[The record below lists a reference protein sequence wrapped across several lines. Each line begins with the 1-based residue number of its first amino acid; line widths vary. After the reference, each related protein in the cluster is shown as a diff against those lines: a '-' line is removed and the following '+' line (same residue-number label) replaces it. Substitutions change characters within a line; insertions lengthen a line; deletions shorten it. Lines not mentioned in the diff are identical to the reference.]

1 MTYEQIIGALIG
13 KTIPYEALEI
23 ALVILLAYT
32 ASSTLIK
39 ARSQYIGENHAAEM
53 KNRAISFV
61 PVKVDGDAIDKSTH
75 IFSDCGAAD
84 DDGETG
90 GIEVIRTSAEES
102 RNESNVDLIA
112 ALVENE
118 KKTPMDKV
126 CLLVV
131 MVAVVVSLNI
141 LKGGGVQSPLGIQCG
156 TSSYWGLTALTMV
169 WMCTISFVVR
179 LNLIKTWKLKKRIKY
194 EYLPGDIEWSERNTI
209 LYPFLCSFAGL
220 FAGLF
225 GVGGG
230 IVNGPLMLHLG
241 VHPLVAASTT
251 AVMIISTSAAAAT
264 MFLFSTFTMD
274 YAIYLFVLGTVSTV
288 IGQFFVGYFVDRY
301 RRYSYISMSIGF
313 VVLVSA
319 ILLGVQDLYVIVD
332 TRDVLDLR
340 ENSLCTQ

>member
-1 MTYEQIIGALIG
+1 
-13 KTIPYEALEI
+13 
-23 ALVILLAYT
+23 
-32 ASSTLIK
+32 
-39 ARSQYIGENHAAEM
+39 M

-75 IFSDCGAAD
+75 IFSDCGTAD

-102 RNESNVDLIA
+102 RNESNIDQIA
-112 ALVENE
+112 ALIENE
-118 KKTPMDKV
+118 KKTPTGKV
-126 CLLVV
+126 CLLVL

-141 LKGGGVQSPLGIQCG
+141 LKGGGGQSPLGIQCG
-156 TSSYWGLTALTMV
+156 ASSYWGLTALTMF
-169 WMCTISFVVR
+169 WMCTISFLVR
-179 LNLIKTWKLKKRIKY
+179 LNLIKKWKLKKSIKY

-209 LYPFLCSFAGL
+209 VYPFLCSFAGL

-241 VHPLVAASTT
+241 VHPLVAASST

-264 MFLFSTFTMD
+264 MFLFSTLTMD
-274 YAIYLFVLGTVSTV
+274 YALFLFVLGTVSTV

-319 ILLGVQDLYVIVD
+319 ILLGVQDLYVITD
-332 TRDVLDLR
+332 SRDVLDLSR
-340 ENSLCTQ
+340 NSLCTQ